1 MSIGGQD
8 YLRDPTVDAALE
20 VLRRPRAQT
29 PLPPMSMGA
38 ATPDPY
44 GQYAMTPDGQTVDPY
59 GQYVMLPD
67 GQTVDPAMFLAPS
80 APRQYQSLTPEMYN
94 NFYANRLADS
104 TTDYSGLDVPN
115 YNDPN
120 SKYLPPPPPPT
131 VMAGV
136 ASSVFPE
143 GGGDSNAGGVAAASG
158 ADIGAAPGDG
168 ISMGVDANAGGPG
181 GGSGGDGG
189 CVIATYA
196 VANGNFTKREKQK
209 AVVWCVKTLHSRWW
223 GESIRRGY
231 RFYGNRAISAGKA
244 HEYYDEFRDFI
255 RFATGTKRNT
265 KTAKIFIWRSAQ
277 FFVTGLFVKGN

>member
-1 MSIGGQD
+1 MSMGGQD

-44 GQYAMTPDGQTVDPY
+44 GQYVT
-59 GQYVMLPD
+59 LPD
-67 GQTVDPAMFLAPS
+67 GQMVDPAMFLAPS

-94 NFYANRLADS
+94 NFYANRLSDS
-104 TTDYSGLDVPN
+104 ATDYSGLGVPD

-120 SKYLPPPPPPT
+120 SKYLPPPPPPPPT
-131 VMAGV
+131 VMASVAPLGV
-136 ASSVFPE
+136 S
-143 GGGDSNAGGVAAASG
+143 GGGGGYDGGGYSAASG
-158 ADIGAAPGDG
+158 GEIGAAPGAG
-168 ISMGVDANAGGPG
+168 IDMGVDGGLGGPG
-181 GGSGGDGG
+181 SAGSGG

-209 AVVWCVKTLHSRWW
+209 AVVWCVKTLHSKWW

-231 RFYGNRAISAGKA
+231 RFYGNRAINAGKA

>member
-1 MSIGGQD
+1 
-8 YLRDPTVDAALE
+8 
-20 VLRRPRAQT
+20 
-29 PLPPMSMGA
+29 
-38 ATPDPY
+38 
-44 GQYAMTPDGQTVDPY
+44 MTPDGQTVDP
-59 GQYVMLPD
+59 
-67 GQTVDPAMFLAPS
+67 AIFLALS

-94 NFYANRLADS
+94 NFYANRLSDS
-104 TTDYSGLDVPN
+104 TTDYYGLDVPN

-120 SKYLPPPPPPT
+120 SKYLPPPPPPPT
-131 VMAGV
+131 VMASV
-136 ASSVFPE
+136 ASSASPE
-143 GGGDSNAGGVAAASG
+143 GGDGFDGGYAAASG
-158 ADIGAAPGDG
+158 SDIGAAPGGG

-181 GGSGGDGG
+181 GGSSGDSG